1 MLDGDSKSIEEQLA
15 ETGEVI
21 TSSAGF
27 SMYPML
33 RNRKDMIVI
42 ESVKRTLKPNDVPL
56 YRLASGK
63 LVLHRI
69 LSVKDGVYIIRGD
82 NLFAKEYI
90 KPEQI
95 IGLLKAFYREGKYYD
110 CATSRKY
117 KIYVLY
123 IRLSYPWRHLWRKGI
138 RPVLSKCKHA
148 VLRKKSNE
156 RV

>member
-1 MLDGDSKSIEEQLA
+1 MPNENVRSIEEQLA
-15 ETGEVI
+15 QTGEAI

-42 ESVKRTLKPNDVPL
+42 ESVKRPLKTNDVPL

-82 NLFAKEYI
+82 NLFRKEYV
-90 KPEQI
+90 KPEQV
-95 IGLLKAFYREGKYYD
+95 IGLLKAFYREGKFYD
-110 CATSRKY
+110 CEKSRKY
-117 KIYVLY
+117 KCYVFY
-123 IRLSYPWRHLWRKGI
+123 VRVSYPFRHFWHEILH
-138 RPVLSKCKHA
+138 PALAKCKHA
-148 VLRKKSNE
+148 VLRDNNIEK
-156 RV
+156 